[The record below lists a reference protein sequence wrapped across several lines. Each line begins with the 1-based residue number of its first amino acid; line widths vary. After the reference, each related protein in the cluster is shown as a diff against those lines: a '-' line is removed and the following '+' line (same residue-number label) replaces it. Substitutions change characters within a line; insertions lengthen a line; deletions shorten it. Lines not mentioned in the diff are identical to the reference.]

1 MNQKISQRRCQRGQ
15 GLLEFA
21 LVTPLL
27 ILVLSGVT
35 HIGLMLHTQQI
46 ITNASRVGARRASQ
60 PNGTSDTVRA
70 VVSNYCR
77 QAGLDGTV
85 NVQVN
90 LDQRAGKATVTVVYR
105 FHSPVQ
111 QVFQSLVGQSM
122 ALPNEL
128 HATTIMSL

>member
-1 MNQKISQRRCQRGQ
+1 MNQKIHQRRRERGQ

-35 HIGLMLHTQQI
+35 HIGLMMHTQQI

-60 PNGTSDTVRA
+60 PNGTSGTVQA
-70 VVSNYCR
+70 VVTNYCR
-77 QAGLDGTV
+77 QAGLDGPV
-85 NVQVN
+85 NVQLS
-90 LDQRAGKATVTVVYR
+90 LDQKAGKATVTVLYR

-111 QVFQSLVGQSM
+111 QVFQLLVGQGIV
-122 ALPNEL
+122 PNEL
-128 HATTIMSL
+128 QATTIMSL